1 MVAIGTL
8 FTGLFHLI
16 VPEQKF
22 GFTNSNYG
30 DIEEEDSTEQ
40 KAKWEAQLKKAQS
53 AKRLA
58 EYYEK
63 TRELAR
69 RPPAAGRPRSPAEP
83 DRAAGRVRADQALR
97 LSAGRIRQ
105 LREHVG
111 VITKHPLDTFNIM

>member
-40 KAKWEAQLKKAQS
+40 NEN
-53 AKRLA
+53 
-58 EYYEK
+58 
-63 TRELAR
+63 
-69 RPPAAGRPRSPAEP
+69 
-83 DRAAGRVRADQALR
+83 QAL
-97 LSAGRIRQ
+97 LESYCDDYQ
-105 LREHVG
+105 QSHVEW
-111 VITKHPLDTFNIM
+111 VTFFKW